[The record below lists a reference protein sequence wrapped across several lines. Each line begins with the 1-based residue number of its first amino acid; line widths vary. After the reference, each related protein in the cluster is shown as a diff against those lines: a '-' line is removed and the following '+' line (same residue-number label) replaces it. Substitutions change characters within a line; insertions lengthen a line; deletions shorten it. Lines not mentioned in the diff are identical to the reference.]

1 VLTVVNDQL
10 TGLDVPDT
18 GVTLRDATGD
28 VTPATC
34 PGGAAATRPS
44 GYVRVRVTHV
54 LDNPFS
60 NVLTFLLDRPGP
72 LTITGSGEARVED
85 PA

>member
-1 VLTVVNDQL
+1 
-10 TGLDVPDT
+10 
-18 GVTLRDATGD
+18 
-28 VTPATC
+28 
-34 PGGAAATRPS
+34 
-44 GYVRVRVTHV
+44 VRVTHV